1 MNIGDTVFLSM
12 TPKGGSGVTGQVTGF
27 ANKYGMT
34 YVTIQANN
42 GKSYSAPVEHAQE
55 A

>member
-1 MNIGDTVFLSM
+1 MTIGDTIFLSM
-12 TPKGGSGVTGQVTGF
+12 IPKGGSGIYGQVTGF
-27 ANKYGMT
+27 ATKYGIT

-42 GKSYSAPVEHAQE
+42 GKSYYAPVEHAQE